1 MADPIVNLRA
11 SRVIPVAKPSL
22 GEAEARAAYEAVR
35 SGWISQGPLVEQFEQ
50 AFAACHGKRFG
61 VCCNSGTT
69 ALHLA
74 LKAAEV
80 GPGDEVVLP
89 ALTMVACANAVLYC
103 GGTPRFVDS
112 EPAAGNADPAWLER
126 VVGPRTKAVI
136 VPHLYGVPAIDFL
149 NAAREAAPQAT
160 IVEDCAECHYAA
172 VEGRPVGSF
181 GRFAT
186 FSFYA
191 NKIIASG
198 EGGLV
203 LVDCERTAQRL
214 RGLRSHA
221 FSPETHFCHQELAL
235 GARYTDLQAAIA
247 LVQHERRQELLAR
260 REAIARRYSERLAG
274 AASLEIPAR
283 TSESAWWVFPLL
295 ASDRDARDRLRGR
308 LAEAGVE
315 TRSYFVPL
323 HRQKHLRQHATD
335 ELPVADSLAGRGLYL
350 PLWPDM
356 TDDDVEYVAEIVRR
370 TQASVATPCG
380 ETVPKSPGS

>member
-11 SRVIPVAKPSL
+11 ARVIPVARPSL
-22 GEAEARAAYEAVR
+22 GEAEAWAAYEAVR
-35 SGWISQGPLVEQFEQ
+35 SGWISQGPLAERFERI
-50 AFAACHGKRFG
+50 FADCHGKRYG
-61 VCCNSGTT
+61 VSCNSGTT

-80 GPGDEVVLP
+80 APGDEVVLP

-103 GGTPRFVDS
+103 GATPRFVDS
-112 EPAAGNADPAWLER
+112 EPATGNADPAWLER
-126 VVGPRTKAVI
+126 VVGSRTKAVI
-136 VPHLYGVPAIDFL
+136 VPHLYGVPALEFL
-149 NAAREAAPQAT
+149 HAARELAPRAA

-172 VEGRPVGSF
+172 AGGRPVGSF
-181 GRFAT
+181 GGLAT

-191 NKIIASG
+191 NKIVASG
-198 EGGLV
+198 EGGMV

-221 FSPETHFCHQELAL
+221 FSPDTHFCHQELAF
-235 GARYTDLQAAIA
+235 GARYTDLQAAVA

-260 REAIARRYSERLAG
+260 REAIARRYLERLAPV
-274 AASLEIPAR
+274 ASLEIPAR

-295 ASDRDARDRLRGR
+295 APDREARDRLRGR
-308 LAEAGVE
+308 LADAGVE

-323 HRQKHLRQHATD
+323 HRQQHLQRYAAD
-335 ELPVADSLAGRGLYL
+335 ELPVADALAARGLYL

-356 TDDDVEYVAEIVRR
+356 TDDDVDYVAAIV
-370 TQASVATPCG
+370 SG
-380 ETVPKSPGS
+380 D